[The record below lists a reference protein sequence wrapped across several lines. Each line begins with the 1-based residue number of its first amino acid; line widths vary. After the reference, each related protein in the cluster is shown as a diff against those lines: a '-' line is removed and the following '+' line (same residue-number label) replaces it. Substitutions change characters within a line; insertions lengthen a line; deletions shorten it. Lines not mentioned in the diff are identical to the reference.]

1 MFKICALN
9 ESSSEAESD
18 TDQNHVETRE
28 AQEAH
33 LLDLYNSAL
42 QQLVKNNKAGAK
54 VNLLEITS
62 SHLFQS
68 GEGSEQIQKTL
79 RYNVHKNLGEC
90 FMDECDY
97 QKAEDHFFEA
107 SQIDRTDVSLWFQL
121 ASASVK
127 LDHLFMVKG
136 ALEEGLNCS
145 PNHWP
150 CLENLIVVTFKLCDN
165 FSCLCY

>member
-18 TDQNHVETRE
+18 TEQNQVETKE

-54 VNLLEITS
+54 TNLLEITNS
-62 SHLFQS
+62 SLFQS

-79 RYNVHKNLGEC
+79 RYNVHNNLGEC
-90 FMDECDY
+90 FMDESPFS
-97 QKAEDHFFEA
+97 K
-107 SQIDRTDVSLWFQL
+107 SRGSLFQGF
-121 ASASVK
+121 
-127 LDHLFMVKG
+127 LD
-136 ALEEGLNCS
+136 
-145 PNHWP
+145 
-150 CLENLIVVTFKLCDN
+150 
-165 FSCLCY
+165 

>member
-18 TDQNHVETRE
+18 TEQNQVETKE

-54 VNLLEITS
+54 TNLLEITNS
-62 SHLFQS
+62 SLFQS

-79 RYNVHKNLGEC
+79 CYNVL
-90 FMDECDY
+90 
-97 QKAEDHFFEA
+97 
-107 SQIDRTDVSLWFQL
+107 QIL
-121 ASASVK
+121 ASASWMK
-127 LDHLFMVKG
+127 
-136 ALEEGLNCS
+136 
-145 PNHWP
+145 
-150 CLENLIVVTFKLCDN
+150 VTFRKLFRG
-165 FSCLCY
+165 FSD